1 MQFFKKEFCT
11 INVHCLF
18 FGFYFILFNDVDI
31 PQVALLSAFFALAQ
45 KDKKDKLMTNKCLW
59 IQRSSWMFMLIFDS
73 LVAAEYNNCL
83 VSFDQ
88 TKQNLKRAINRS
100 IEFDRSYSG

>member
-1 MQFFKKEFCT
+1 MEIINIYYTQTVQFFKKEFCT

-59 IQRSSWMFMLIFDS
+59 IQSSSWRFMLIFDS
-73 LVAAEYNNCL
+73 LVAAEYLC
-83 VSFDQ
+83 
-88 TKQNLKRAINRS
+88 
-100 IEFDRSYSG
+100 